1 MAQLKG
7 VNARMENI
15 NRYVNDVNDRV
26 HRVERRAYSGT
37 ALAMALSGAYLPQLN
52 AGEQTVGVGM
62 GSYHGYAA
70 VGINYKAT
78 NNTGKFSWGA
88 GVSTTG
94 RETGFNAGIG
104 YKW

>member
-1 MAQLKG
+1 
-7 VNARMENI
+7 MENI
-15 NRYVNDVNDRV
+15 NRNLSYVNDRV
-26 HRVERRAYSGT
+26 QHVERRAYSGT

-62 GSYHGYAA
+62 GSYHGYTA

-94 RETGFNAGIG
+94 HETGFNAGVG